1 MIPISEKIASLLQ
14 IKKGSYKKRSCEMFT
29 FVAGKVGSKVQILVM
44 VKGILPVSIQYV
56 VKEVG

>member
-1 MIPISEKIASLLQ
+1 
-14 IKKGSYKKRSCEMFT
+14 MFT

-56 VKEVG
+56 VKEVGW